1 MPTKPKIPF
10 FTDQNVAD
18 SAGNFLKQCGHKL
31 TRLRDCM
38 ATDTKD
44 PLVALA
50 CANGG
55 HVLVSHDNDFK
66 QIAKKLNITK
76 KQYRLKLHRL
86 HLKCSEPFAAK
97 RIGEAIKLIESEW
110 QIAKRRDEPMVIE
123 IYDKAIRI
131 VR

>member
-1 MPTKPKIPF
+1 MARRPKIPF

-18 SAGNFLKQCGHKL
+18 SAGNYLLKCGHKL
-31 TRLRDCM
+31 TRLRECM
-38 ATDTKD
+38 ATDTRD

-76 KQYRLKLHRL
+76 RQYRLKLHRL
-86 HLKCSEPFAAK
+86 HLKCSEPYAAK
-97 RIGEAIKLIESEW
+97 RISEALALIESEW
-110 QIAKRRDEPMVIE
+110 LIAKRRNEPMVIE
-123 IYDKAIRI
+123 IHDRAIRI
-131 VR
+131 LR